1 MTVFPFP
8 PDFPGLSAPF
18 SVVGFDWDSGA
29 PDGELLVLPRGCG
42 APAFDGPVFTPDAAF
57 DDDRLLR
64 PADAAPEHGP
74 VWMEAFCP
82 RGTLRSRLTS
92 AVAAFGERLW
102 LHLAP
107 MSTLYTLPCPDG
119 AGTPVSDAE
128 RAALLAA
135 HPSCFCP
142 EFVCQCAHWP
152 DSDIIRVLL
161 YDTDETL
168 AMQLALAAACGVP
181 RVFGQLCVS

>member
-8 PDFPGLSAPF
+8 PDFPGLSVPF

-42 APAFDGPVFTPDAAF
+42 APAFDGPV
-57 DDDRLLR
+57 
-64 PADAAPEHGP
+64 
-74 VWMEAFCP
+74 WMDAFCP
-82 RGTLRSRLTS
+82 RGTLRSRLTA

-135 HPSCFCP
+135 HPGYFCP

-181 RVFGQLCVS
+181 QVFGPLTTANSAAVLTD

>member
-8 PDFPGLSAPF
+8 PDFPGLSVPF

-57 DDDRLLR
+57 DDDRLL
-64 PADAAPEHGP
+64 
-74 VWMEAFCP
+74 
-82 RGTLRSRLTS
+82 
-92 AVAAFGERLW
+92 
-102 LHLAP
+102 
-107 MSTLYTLPCPDG
+107 
-119 AGTPVSDAE
+119 
-128 RAALLAA
+128 
-135 HPSCFCP
+135 
-142 EFVCQCAHWP
+142 
-152 DSDIIRVLL
+152 IRVLL

-181 RVFGQLCVS
+181 QVFGPLTTANSAAVLTD

>member
-1 MTVFPFP
+1 
-8 PDFPGLSAPF
+8 
-18 SVVGFDWDSGA
+18 
-29 PDGELLVLPRGCG
+29 
-42 APAFDGPVFTPDAAF
+42 
-57 DDDRLLR
+57 
-64 PADAAPEHGP
+64 
-74 VWMEAFCP
+74 
-82 RGTLRSRLTS
+82 
-92 AVAAFGERLW
+92 
-102 LHLAP
+102 

-181 RVFGQLCVS
+181 QVFGPLTTANSAAVLTD